1 MKKLLAA
8 SLLFLL
14 AGTGAFAQTGE
25 DILADAEAAANP
37 DTDMEAVLSMTISDG
52 RGASETRSVRMYQ
65 RGSDQFLMRFLS
77 PADIRGVALLIDV
90 QDRDDDLIYLYL
102 PAFRRERRIA
112 SHVKNEEFMGTGLTY
127 EDIAEKNYSDTYEV
141 VSWSRTGPDYAL
153 ELRSKKEDSTY
164 DGAMMVVDGE
174 SYLPIRTELLQDGSV
189 VKRLTVEDV
198 GRHRGYWYAEKTVVE
213 LPDSGRRTVMEIESI
228 EHAASLD
235 DALFS
240 VRSLRRF
247 R

>member
-1 MKKLLAA
+1 
-8 SLLFLL
+8 
-14 AGTGAFAQTGE
+14 
-25 DILADAEAAANP
+25 
-37 DTDMEAVLSMTISDG
+37 
-52 RGASETRSVRMYQ
+52 
-65 RGSDQFLMRFLS
+65 
-77 PADIRGVALLIDV
+77 
-90 QDRDDDLIYLYL
+90 
-102 PAFRRERRIA
+102 
-112 SHVKNEEFMGTGLTY
+112 MGTGLTY
-127 EDIAEKNYSDTYEV
+127 EDIAEINYSDSYEV